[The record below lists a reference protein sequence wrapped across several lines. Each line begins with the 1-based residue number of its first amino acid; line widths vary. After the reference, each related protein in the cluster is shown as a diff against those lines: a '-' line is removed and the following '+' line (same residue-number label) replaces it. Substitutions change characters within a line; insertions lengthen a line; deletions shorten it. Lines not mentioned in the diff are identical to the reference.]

1 MFNFSRISSHIKAN
15 EGFRRCVYK
24 DKFGNPTIGYGH
36 LIRSKENFSL
46 KRKYSKKVLLEL
58 FYVDL
63 KKAILDFKK
72 NFAYNNLSDSEQ
84 EIIIEMIFQ
93 LGIEKVLKFKKFY
106 YQIYIHQVLYLLCY
120 VLRLKENQFGLHHSQ
135 FH

>member
-1 MFNFSRISSHIKAN
+1 MRYRGRNLRIK
-15 EGFRRCVYK
+15 
-24 DKFGNPTIGYGH
+24 P
-36 LIRSKENFSL
+36 
-46 KRKYSKKVLLEL
+46 
-58 FYVDL
+58 

-106 YQIYIHQVLYLLCY
+106 YYLKQHQPYLASLEMIKSQWY
-120 VLRLKENQFGLHHSQ
+120 QQTPKRVNKLIAILLKYDVRQKQ
-135 FH
+135 K